1 MDENICWDHFL
12 NSGSI
17 RDYLDYK
24 QMETK
29 KGVDP
34 YAGNHERYRDDIKD
48 GAYRGI

>member
-1 MDENICWDHFL
+1 M

-24 QMETK
+24 QMETQA
-29 KGVDP
+29 GEDP
-34 YAGNHERYRDDIKD
+34 YAGNSECYRDDIKD